1 MKDTENMVEQ
11 RTADVRTVGWSLRQ
25 KEILG
30 IVLDVIQSLRS
41 RIARYSNRHLLRS
54 SAGAL
59 IYIFQEGLIGINQV
73 VTRMHIVKESG
84 NHLRRK
90 VQIAQLMF
98 IVCVVALAILV
109 LISIPKMPLYF
120 NAGAYEGAR
129 ALSMVFPTV
138 GIFFFLRMYR
148 SYRLGVEGEE
158 KVTSLLQRS
167 LDDYYFLVNDVVYSD
182 SWGKK
187 RNIDHVLLGP
197 NAVFA
202 IETKNWTRL
211 YFDPTNQAQ
220 RNAQWVW
227 QTIVD
232 SKVLGDR
239 KFWVQGVVVFLNFL
253 GIRDLSTE
261 KVKVLGFN
269 DLVGFITSHG
279 RGRFSLQEM
288 EAMGKIL
295 SRPTR

>member
-1 MKDTENMVEQ
+1 MVEQ

-98 IVCVVALAILV
+98 VVCVVALAILV

-211 YFDPTNQAQ
+211 YFDPTDQAQ

-279 RGRFSLQEM
+279 RDRFSLQEM

>member
-1 MKDTENMVEQ
+1 M
-11 RTADVRTVGWSLRQ
+11 R
-25 KEILG
+25 
-30 IVLDVIQSLRS
+30 
-41 RIARYSNRHLLRS
+41 
-54 SAGAL
+54 
-59 IYIFQEGLIGINQV
+59 
-73 VTRMHIVKESG
+73 IVKESG
-84 NHLRRK
+84 NYLRRK

-98 IVCVVALAILV
+98 IVCVVALAILI

-129 ALSMVFPTV
+129 ELGMVFPA
-138 GIFFFLRMYR
+138 GGMFYFLRKYR

-167 LDDYYFLVNDVVYSD
+167 LNDYYSLVNDVVYSD

-211 YFDPTNQAQ
+211 YFDPTDQAQ

-227 QTIVD
+227 QSIVD

-239 KFWVQGVVVFLNFL
+239 KFWVQAVVVFLSFL
-253 GIRDLSTE
+253 GVPDLSTE
-261 KVKVLGFN
+261 KVKVLGLT
-269 DLVGFITSHG
+269 DLAGFIKGYG
-279 RGRFSLQEM
+279 RDRFSLQEL
-288 EAMGKIL
+288 EAMAKIL
-295 SRPTR
+295 SKPTS

>member
-1 MKDTENMVEQ
+1 MRV
-11 RTADVRTVGWSLRQ
+11 
-25 KEILG
+25 
-30 IVLDVIQSLRS
+30 
-41 RIARYSNRHLLRS
+41 
-54 SAGAL
+54 
-59 IYIFQEGLIGINQV
+59 
-73 VTRMHIVKESG
+73 VKESG

-98 IVCVVALAILV
+98 IVCVVALGILV
-109 LISIPKMPLYF
+109 LTSIPKMPLYF
-120 NAGAYEGAR
+120 NASVYEGAR
-129 ALSMVFPTV
+129 ALCMVFPA
-138 GIFFFLRMYR
+138 GGMFYFLRMYG
-148 SYRLGVEGEE
+148 SYGLGVEGEE

-167 LDDYYFLVNDVVYSD
+167 LNDYFFLVNDVVYSD

-202 IETKNWTRL
+202 IETKNWTRFL
-211 YFDPTNQAQ
+211 YDPTHQAQ

-239 KFWVQGVVVFLNFL
+239 KFWVQGIVVFLNFL
-253 GIRDLSTE
+253 GVSDLSTE
-261 KVKVLGFN
+261 KVKILGFN
-269 DLVGFITSHG
+269 DLVGFIKGYG
-279 RGRFSLQEM
+279 RDRFSLQEL

-295 SRPTR
+295 SKLSL

>member
-1 MKDTENMVEQ
+1 M
-11 RTADVRTVGWSLRQ
+11 R
-25 KEILG
+25 
-30 IVLDVIQSLRS
+30 
-41 RIARYSNRHLLRS
+41 
-54 SAGAL
+54 
-59 IYIFQEGLIGINQV
+59 
-73 VTRMHIVKESG
+73 IVKESG

-90 VQIAQLMF
+90 VQIAQAMF

-120 NAGAYEGAR
+120 NAGSYEGVR
-129 ALSMVFPTV
+129 ALGMVFPAG
-138 GIFFFLRMYR
+138 GIFYFLRMYR

-167 LDDYYFLVNDVVYSD
+167 LNDYYFLVNDVVYSD

-211 YFDPTNQAQ
+211 YFDPTDQAR

-227 QTIVD
+227 QTIVG
-232 SKVLGDR
+232 SKVLGAR

-253 GIRDLSTE
+253 GVPDLSTE

-269 DLVGFITSHG
+269 DLVGFIKGCG
-279 RGRFSLQEM
+279 RDRFSLQEL
-288 EAMGKIL
+288 EAIGRIL
-295 SRPTR
+295 SKPSS

>member
-1 MKDTENMVEQ
+1 M
-11 RTADVRTVGWSLRQ
+11 R
-25 KEILG
+25 
-30 IVLDVIQSLRS
+30 
-41 RIARYSNRHLLRS
+41 
-54 SAGAL
+54 
-59 IYIFQEGLIGINQV
+59 
-73 VTRMHIVKESG
+73 IVKESG

-98 IVCVVALAILV
+98 IVCVVALTILV

-129 ALSMVFPTV
+129 ALGMVLPAGGMFY
-138 GIFFFLRMYR
+138 FLRMYR

-158 KVTSLLQRS
+158 KVTSLLQHS
-167 LDDYYFLVNDVVYSD
+167 LNDHYFLVNDVVYSD
-182 SWGKK
+182 SLGKK

-211 YFDPTNQAQ
+211 YFDPTDQAQ

-232 SKVLGDR
+232 SKVLGDK

-253 GIRDLSTE
+253 GVPDLSTE
-261 KVKVLGFN
+261 QVRVSGFN
-269 DLVGFITSHG
+269 DLVGFIKGYG
-279 RGRFSLQEM
+279 RDRFSLQEL
-288 EAMGKIL
+288 ESMGEIL
-295 SRPTR
+295 SKPTS

>member
-1 MKDTENMVEQ
+1 
-11 RTADVRTVGWSLRQ
+11 
-25 KEILG
+25 
-30 IVLDVIQSLRS
+30 
-41 RIARYSNRHLLRS
+41 
-54 SAGAL
+54 
-59 IYIFQEGLIGINQV
+59 
-73 VTRMHIVKESG
+73 MHIVKESG

-98 IVCVVALAILV
+98 VVCVVALAILV

-129 ALSMVFPTV
+129 ALGMVFPA
-138 GIFFFLRMYR
+138 GGMFYFLRIYR

-167 LDDYYFLVNDVVYSD
+167 LNNCYFLVNDVVYSD
-182 SWGKK
+182 NWGKK

-211 YFDPTNQAQ
+211 YFDPTDQAQ
-220 RNAQWVW
+220 RNAQWVR
-227 QTIVD
+227 QTIMD
-232 SKVLGDR
+232 SKALGDR
-239 KFWVQGVVVFLNFL
+239 TLWVQAVVVFLNSL
-253 GIRDLSTE
+253 GAPDLSTE

-269 DLVGFITSHG
+269 DLVGFIKDYG
-279 RGRFSLQEM
+279 RERFSLQEL

-295 SRPTR
+295 SKPTS

>member
-1 MKDTENMVEQ
+1 MSIRE
-11 RTADVRTVGWSLRQ
+11 S
-25 KEILG
+25 
-30 IVLDVIQSLRS
+30 
-41 RIARYSNRHLLRS
+41 
-54 SAGAL
+54 
-59 IYIFQEGLIGINQV
+59 FQM
-73 VTRMHIVKESG
+73 RIVKESG

-90 VQIAQLMF
+90 VQIAQAMF

-120 NAGAYEGAR
+120 NADAYEGAR
-129 ALSMVFPTV
+129 ALCMVFPAAGV
-138 GIFFFLRMYR
+138 FYFLRMYQ
-148 SYRLGVEGEE
+148 SYRLGFKGEE
-158 KVTSLLQRS
+158 QVTSLLQRS

-197 NAVFA
+197 NAVFS

-211 YFDPTNQAQ
+211 YFDPTGQAQ

-239 KFWVQGVVVFLNFL
+239 KFWVQGVVVFLNSL
-253 GIRDLSTE
+253 GVPDLSTE

-269 DLVGFITSHG
+269 DLVGFIKDYG
-279 RGRFSLQEM
+279 RERFSLQEL

-295 SRPTR
+295 SDRKSVV

>member
-1 MKDTENMVEQ
+1 M
-11 RTADVRTVGWSLRQ
+11 R
-25 KEILG
+25 
-30 IVLDVIQSLRS
+30 
-41 RIARYSNRHLLRS
+41 
-54 SAGAL
+54 
-59 IYIFQEGLIGINQV
+59 
-73 VTRMHIVKESG
+73 IVKESG

-98 IVCVVALAILV
+98 IVCIVALAILV

-129 ALSMVFPTV
+129 TLSMVFPA
-138 GIFFFLRMYR
+138 GGMFYFLRMYR

-167 LDDYYFLVNDVVYSD
+167 LNDYYFLVNDVVYSD
-182 SWGKK
+182 SLGKK

-211 YFDPTNQAQ
+211 YFDPTDQAQ

-253 GIRDLSTE
+253 GVPDLSTE
-261 KVKVLGFN
+261 KVKVLGFT
-269 DLVGFITSHG
+269 DLVGFIKGYG
-279 RGRFSLQEM
+279 RDRFSLQEL

-295 SRPTR
+295 SKSTS

>member
-1 MKDTENMVEQ
+1 M
-11 RTADVRTVGWSLRQ
+11 R
-25 KEILG
+25 
-30 IVLDVIQSLRS
+30 
-41 RIARYSNRHLLRS
+41 
-54 SAGAL
+54 
-59 IYIFQEGLIGINQV
+59 
-73 VTRMHIVKESG
+73 IVKESG

-90 VQIAQLMF
+90 VQIAQLML

-120 NAGAYEGAR
+120 NAGGYEGAR
-129 ALSMVFPTV
+129 ALGMVFPA
-138 GIFFFLRMYR
+138 GGMFYFLRMYR

-167 LDDYYFLVNDVVYSD
+167 LNDYYFLVNDVVYSD
-182 SWGKK
+182 SLGKK

-211 YFDPTNQAQ
+211 YFDPTDQAQ

-232 SKVLGDR
+232 SKVLADK

-253 GIRDLSTE
+253 GVPDLSTE

-269 DLVGFITSHG
+269 DLVGFIKG
-279 RGRFSLQEM
+279 YGQNRFYLQEL

-295 SRPTR
+295 SKPMS

>member
-1 MKDTENMVEQ
+1 M
-11 RTADVRTVGWSLRQ
+11 R
-25 KEILG
+25 
-30 IVLDVIQSLRS
+30 
-41 RIARYSNRHLLRS
+41 
-54 SAGAL
+54 
-59 IYIFQEGLIGINQV
+59 
-73 VTRMHIVKESG
+73 IVKESG

-109 LISIPKMPLYF
+109 LISIPRMPLYF

-129 ALSMVFPTV
+129 ALGMVFPA
-138 GIFFFLRMYR
+138 GGMFHFLRIYR

-167 LDDYYFLVNDVVYSD
+167 LNNYYFLVNDVVYSD
-182 SWGKK
+182 DWGKK

-211 YFDPTNQAQ
+211 YFDPTDQAQ
-220 RNAQWVW
+220 RNAQWVR
-227 QTIVD
+227 QTIME
-232 SKVLGDR
+232 SKALGER
-239 KFWVQGVVVFLNFL
+239 NLWVQGVVVFLNFL
-253 GIRDLSTE
+253 GVPDLSTE

-269 DLVGFITSHG
+269 DLAGFIKG
-279 RGRFSLQEM
+279 YGLDRFSLQEL
-288 EAMGKIL
+288 EVMGKIL
-295 SRPTR
+295 SKPTS

>member
-1 MKDTENMVEQ
+1 MVEQ

-98 IVCVVALAILV
+98 VVCVVALAILV

-211 YFDPTNQAQ
+211 YFDPTDQAQ

-239 KFWVQGVVVFLNFL
+239 KFWVQAVVVFLNFL

-279 RGRFSLQEM
+279 RDRFSLQEM

>member
-1 MKDTENMVEQ
+1 M
-11 RTADVRTVGWSLRQ
+11 
-25 KEILG
+25 
-30 IVLDVIQSLRS
+30 
-41 RIARYSNRHLLRS
+41 RI
-54 SAGAL
+54 
-59 IYIFQEGLIGINQV
+59 
-73 VTRMHIVKESG
+73 MKESG
-84 NHLRRK
+84 NHLKRK

-98 IVCVVALAILV
+98 VVCVVVLAILV

-129 ALSMVFPTV
+129 ALCIVFPSAGV
-138 GIFFFLRMYR
+138 FYFLRMYR
-148 SYRLGVEGEE
+148 SYRLGFEGEE

-202 IETKNWTRL
+202 IETKNWTRFL
-211 YFDPTNQAQ
+211 YDPTDQAK

-232 SKVLGDR
+232 SKVLGNR
-239 KFWVQGVVVFLNFL
+239 KFWVQGIVVFLNFL
-253 GIRDLSTE
+253 GMPDLSTE

-269 DLVGFITSHG
+269 DLVSFVEGYG
-279 RGRFSLQEM
+279 RDRFSTQEL

-295 SRPTR
+295 SKP

>member
-1 MKDTENMVEQ
+1 VKDTENMVEQ

-98 IVCVVALAILV
+98 VVCVVALAILV

-211 YFDPTNQAQ
+211 YFDPTDQAQ

-279 RGRFSLQEM
+279 RDRFSLQEM

>member
-1 MKDTENMVEQ
+1 M
-11 RTADVRTVGWSLRQ
+11 R
-25 KEILG
+25 
-30 IVLDVIQSLRS
+30 
-41 RIARYSNRHLLRS
+41 
-54 SAGAL
+54 
-59 IYIFQEGLIGINQV
+59 
-73 VTRMHIVKESG
+73 IVKESG

-129 ALSMVFPTV
+129 ALGMVFPA
-138 GIFFFLRMYR
+138 GGMFYFLRMYR

-158 KVTSLLQRS
+158 KVTSLLQHS
-167 LDDYYFLVNDVVYSD
+167 LNNYYSLVNDVVYSD
-182 SWGKK
+182 NWGKK

-211 YFDPTNQAQ
+211 YFDPTDQAQ
-220 RNAQWVW
+220 RNAKWVR
-227 QTIVD
+227 QTIMD

-239 KFWVQGVVVFLNFL
+239 KLWVQGVVVFLNFL
-253 GIRDLSTE
+253 GVPDLSTE

-269 DLVGFITSHG
+269 DLAGFIKGYG
-279 RGRFSLQEM
+279 RDRLSLQEL

-295 SRPTR
+295 SKPTS